1 MAMFSFFKLFLR
13 LIFLFLYFSLI
24 GIVPPLHCVY
34 LSHSPLDYN
43 WRSLHLPH
51 LTLSMQY
58 FLFPQIYTCITR
70 KGNSLPPNPVL
81 PLPSPCD
88 FVLSLSPLDKWHIIH
103 MPHLTPLLP
112 SQWDYLL
119 SCWQQMEEYP
129 VSTCI
134 TRHSVPSYQ
143 SLTTGLWLAEC
154 RGSTYLAWH
163 TVLTHQHHDQT
174 SSSPVHHWITNGR
187 VIQ

>member
-1 MAMFSFFKLFLR
+1 MTGEEGGEGEGGEGEGGEGEGGEGGEIEEDKLPSVDRTEGAVIKMAMFSFFKLFLR

-58 FLFPQIYTCITR
+58 FLSPQIYTCITR

-119 SCWQQMEEYP
+119 SC
-129 VSTCI
+129 
-134 TRHSVPSYQ
+134 
-143 SLTTGLWLAEC
+143 
-154 RGSTYLAWH
+154 
-163 TVLTHQHHDQT
+163 
-174 SSSPVHHWITNGR
+174 
-187 VIQ
+187 